1 MEIIKNNYQPK
12 EYIKNCPKC
21 NSTLKFTDDDIQHD
35 RDGNYIVC
43 PCCGHFINTNIW
55 EDHIWDEDM
64 K

>member
-21 NSTLKFTDDDIQHD
+21 NSTLKFTDNDIHHD

-43 PCCGHFINTNIW
+43 LCCGRFIDTSIW